1 MGNDMYTKGIW
12 TIGSTTSGIE
22 ITNDGVKFA
31 PLGHA
36 TEFNYRVDGVAYG
49 KEEENM
55 NNEVLEL
62 YKNRKFEELKEKYRK
77 IYNEEYDN
85 LEEVKRYKELVSN
98 FETSIAELVDE
109 FNKEDY
115 KPFTKTGYQTE
126 YSVEISIDLMN
137 TIRENHEVEY
147 DKEYDE
153 IRHQIEEINAQL
165 SLSDDKDYQVDVLK
179 RYGVLDKAGKM
190 TI

>member
-1 MGNDMYTKGIW
+1 MAPDMFKDR
-12 TIGSTTSGIE
+12 TIFVSTDWGRNFKPLGVTQGIE
-22 ITNDGVKFA
+22 ISSTGIRINGV
-31 PLGHA
+31 
-36 TEFNYRVDGVAYG
+36 DYG
-49 KEEENM
+49 KEEKNM

-98 FETSIAELVDE
+98 FETSIAELADE
-109 FNKEDY
+109 FNTEDY
-115 KPFTKTGYQTE
+115 KPFVKTGYKSD
-126 YSVEISIDLMN
+126 YSVDLSSNLMN
-137 TIRENHEVEY
+137 TIRENHEREY

-153 IRHQIEEINAQL
+153 IRHLIEEINAQL